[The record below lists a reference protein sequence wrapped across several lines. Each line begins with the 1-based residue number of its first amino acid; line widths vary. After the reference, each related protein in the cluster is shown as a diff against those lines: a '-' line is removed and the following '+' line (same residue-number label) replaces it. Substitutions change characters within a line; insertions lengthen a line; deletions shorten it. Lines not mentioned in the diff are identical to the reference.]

1 MFLLKK
7 SYHLK
12 STPSRA
18 LNNKL
23 FNSPKILWEEK
34 ASNFLVKNSLP
45 KISGPWKL
53 MLLGDGSPTRHLQL
67 LTNQETKIK
76 LISMQLDPLSTQE
89 GPTELNQLNGPLIRR
104 QVWIKSNNKNLAWAE
119 SWWNA
124 DQVSENLKA
133 KEEPIW
139 KNLTQDRSEL
149 FREVDR
155 ISLVNAKWL
164 EDQFCFK
171 GPFWSRNYRFFR
183 DKKPLTIIREVF
195 NPNLET
201 LLGYSGIKEF
211 TKLYSSSSS

>member
-1 MFLLKK
+1 
-7 SYHLK
+7 
-12 STPSRA
+12 
-18 LNNKL
+18 
-23 FNSPKILWEEK
+23 
-34 ASNFLVKNSLP
+34 
-45 KISGPWKL
+45 

-76 LISMQLDPLSTQE
+76 LISMQLDSLSTKE
-89 GPTELNQLNGPLIRR
+89 GPKELNQLNGPLIRR

-119 SWWNA
+119 SWWNVN
-124 DQVSENLKA
+124 QVNENLKA

-211 TKLYSSSSS
+211 TKLYSSSS

>member
-1 MFLLKK
+1 MD
-7 SYHLK
+7 
-12 STPSRA
+12 SRRIRN
-18 LNNKL
+18 LR
-23 FNSPKILWEEK
+23 NSFDKNIVDKQVDKIFETGRQ
-34 ASNFLVKNSLP
+34 FVDGV
-45 KISGPWKL
+45 SGARPGKR
-53 MLLGDGSPTRHLQL
+53 SPTRHLQL

-155 ISLVNAKWL
+155 IALVNAKWL

-211 TKLYSSSSS
+211 TKLYSSSS